1 VEELMEFPTD
11 RLYSEHHL
19 WVKME
24 GKTAEI
30 GISDYA
36 KEELGEVDYVDLPDI
51 DADLS
56 RERPFGTLETSK
68 AITDLLA
75 PISGVVIEFN
85 ESLAESPEMLTDDPY
100 GDGWLIVVEPSD
112 PDELDSLLKARDYR
126 KLVEA
131 ADSD

>member
-1 VEELMEFPTD
+1 MEFPTD